1 MQRWGAQHRTW
12 SSGVVLGDMIV
23 FRSAARATPARS
35 SCGCKGESILKLNDE
50 KSGPCADVGALLK

>member
-23 FRSAARATPARS
+23 FRSGACDTRPIFVWMQ
-35 SCGCKGESILKLNDE
+35 GESILKLNDE